1 MKNLIKS
8 IVAAAAIMS
17 VTAMPVQAQQFP
29 NREVTLVVNFG
40 AGGVTDIATRLFAK
54 YFEKELGVP
63 VVVTNRPGASATL
76 GPAYV
81 ARQKPDGYTIAVV
94 TFSAVAITPNLIEV
108 PYKIKDFD
116 FLGVYGRYRYGLV
129 VGANSPYQT
138 VAELVE
144 AAKASD
150 KPLFFAAPSAP
161 NNLAF
166 FELSKQT
173 GAKFEQ
179 VLYKSGTDS
188 VTATAA
194 GEVVAAVQTPP
205 EINPQ
210 VDSGNVRMLASVSPS
225 RWTDRPEI
233 PTMLELGYDI
243 SIESWMSLALPAG
256 VPADIMA
263 RLNKAFE
270 AAVKNPEYMEELNK
284 LGLDPVYMTGQEY
297 ADKAL
302 QGYKDM
308 RVQLANTGQE
318 LAPLIEQ

>member
-1 MKNLIKS
+1 MKNPIKTV
-8 IVAAAAIMS
+8 IAAAVVMTTAVFS
-17 VTAMPVQAQQFP
+17 VHAQQFP

-54 YFEKELGVP
+54 YFEKELGVT
-63 VVVTNRPGASATL
+63 VLVTNRPGASATL

-81 ARQKPDGYTIAVV
+81 ARQKPDGYTIGVL

-108 PYKIKDFD
+108 PYEIKDFD

-129 VGANSPYQT
+129 VGADSPFQT

-144 AAKASD
+144 AAKVTD

-166 FELSKQT
+166 FELSRQT

-179 VLYKSGTDS
+179 ILYKSGTDS

-205 EINPQ
+205 EINPL
-210 VDSGNVRMLASVSPS
+210 VDSGNVRMLASVSPK
-225 RWTDRPEI
+225 RWTDRPNI

-256 VPADIMA
+256 TPANVMA
-263 RLNKAFE
+263 RLNQAFV
-270 AAVKNPEYMEELNK
+270 AAATTPEYMQELNN

-297 ADKAL
+297 ADLAL

-308 RVQLANTGQE
+308 RVQLANTGQK
-318 LAPLIEQ
+318 LAPLIDQ